1 MVVCFMVG
9 FALPA
14 VCADVQVVMS
24 NRISDDGEDCKI
36 LSVKTNQYDW
46 DKATATLK
54 SMIQQGWK
62 ITYFG
67 PGATRDMNLIIL
79 TK

>member
-1 MVVCFMVG
+1 MRRHVKQPGVSAQATNSGTTSV
-9 FALPA
+9 
-14 VCADVQVVMS
+14 
-24 NRISDDGEDCKI
+24 SDDGEDCKI